1 MHQNAW
7 KSRDNI
13 TSKSLNSISSARRK
27 NTSRNSVR
35 RSTIRSKTSFS
46 PEISNVS
53 LEDCVKY
60 IEDLV
65 IKKTLEGYQRENET
79 VRGLPEKQLETF
91 IRPAPD
97 EWDKRYNVDYYI
109 EISVKCI
116 ALQIKPL
123 SYKQAPES
131 HKRCSP
137 CSPAAKKAKRNCI
150 TRNQNGNRKTQILLE
165 FQLLNE
171 AIISTILS
179 AEWPSP

>member
-131 HKRCSP
+131 HKWIESQRKMHEEFQKKYVARCLA

-150 TRNQNGNRKTQILLE
+150 TRRSSKKSERK
-165 FQLLNE
+165 
-171 AIISTILS
+171 
-179 AEWPSP
+179 